1 MDVRR
6 LQVKFKSL
14 AKKDIFIYILLVIL
28 PTLLSIV
35 IFIKIHN
42 EHTQKVQHEE
52 TRDIVTFHS
61 NYIDSFMGETIA
73 SAETLS
79 DVLHNNSNY
88 AEIREILTTIQGRD
102 KRFSGIHWANLD
114 GDLIVSSLPLKD
126 NINISQR
133 EYFQQVLQTKET
145 RVSPPH
151 VGSITGRYIVTIA
164 TPILN
169 ETEIKGVLLVSV
181 RLDYIENILKVL
193 TPDNMIRVVDPN
205 NQLLISTIDDFNSEN
220 APIVR
225 SRLDNVDWI
234 IEGKPNINNEDRRLF
249 IMNSIIFFILVLIFT
264 HILFLFIKYMMLK
277 RQARKERAENETQKL
292 ELVGTLAASTAHE
305 IKNPLTGIKGLIQ
318 LLSEK
323 HKDQTD
329 QFYFSV
335 IQQEI
340 TRINDIVNEFLILG
354 KPTAD
359 KLNTFD
365 VTKVVKDLEPI
376 IQSEAN
382 HYNVEFDVQLSNPV
396 YITCVKDHIK
406 QLVLNISKNAIESM
420 ENKGGSLRIVVY
432 QDTTD
437 CVLEFIDTGMGIPKR
452 QLSKLFTP
460 FYTSKET
467 GTGLGLVI
475 CKRIVDMYNG
485 SISIDSKEGQGTM
498 VQVKF
503 PKVITGE

>member
-1 MDVRR
+1 M
-6 LQVKFKSL
+6 KIKSL
-14 AKKDIFIYILLVIL
+14 ATKDIYIYILLVIL
-28 PTLLSIV
+28 PTLLSTIG
-35 IFIKIHN
+35 FIRIHN
-42 EHTQKVQHEE
+42 EYTQRAHAEE
-52 TRDIVTFHS
+52 ISDIVTFHK
-61 NYIDSFMGETIA
+61 NYLDSFMGETIA

-79 DVLHNNSNY
+79 LVLQSKNHED
-88 AEIREILTTIQGRD
+88 EIKSLLTTIQGKD
-102 KRFSGIHWANLD
+102 KRYSGLHLANLN
-114 GDLIVSSLPLKD
+114 GDILVTSLNLK
-126 NINISQR
+126 NKVNVYER

-145 RVSPPH
+145 RVSTAH
-151 VGSITGRYIVTIA
+151 TGGITGRYIVTIA

-169 ETEIKGVLLVSV
+169 DSDLNGVLLVSI
-181 RLDYIENILKVL
+181 RLDYLENIIKVL
-193 TPDNMIRVVDPN
+193 TPDNLIRVSDSDN
-205 NQLLISTIDDFNSEN
+205 ELLISTNNDFNDIE
-220 APIVR
+220 APIIR
-225 SRLDNVDWI
+225 SRLENVDWT
-234 IEGKPNINNEDRRLF
+234 IEGKAIIDTKDRRIFF
-249 IMNSIIFFILVLIFT
+249 INSGLFFILVLIFT
-264 HILFLFIKYMMLK
+264 HILFLLIKYMMLK

-318 LLSEK
+318 LLSER
-323 HKDQTD
+323 HKDPSD

-359 KLNTFD
+359 IVNSFD
-365 VTKVVKDLEPI
+365 VTRVIKDLEPI

-382 HYNVEFDVQLSNPV
+382 HYNVEFNVQLSNPV

-420 ENKGGSLRIVVY
+420 ENKGGSLRIVLS

-437 CVLEFIDTGMGIPKR
+437 CVIEFIDTGMGIPKR

-460 FYTSKET
+460 FYTNKET

-485 SISIDSKEGQGTM
+485 SIAIDSKEGQGTI

-503 PKVITGE
+503 PKSNTED